1 MLINARSETILEN
14 PSFRKAAITRRALIP
29 AESYLRMAEG
39 RGREEDPVLP
49 LLREGRPPGLR
60 RPVRVLAHPS
70 LPEDDPGKWL
80 LSCTVLTTTAHDTL
94 GQIHDRSP
102 VIIPPDLF
110 ADWLDPERPKR
121 TTCRACSTAFRNPS

>member
-1 MLINARSETILEN
+1 MLINARSETILEK

-29 AESYLRMAEG
+29 AEGYLRMAEG

-60 RPVRVLAHPS
+60 QPVRVLADPS

-102 VIIPPDLF
+102 VIIPPDMF
-110 ADWLDPERPKR
+110 ADWLGPG
-121 TTCRACSTAFRNPS
+121 TTK